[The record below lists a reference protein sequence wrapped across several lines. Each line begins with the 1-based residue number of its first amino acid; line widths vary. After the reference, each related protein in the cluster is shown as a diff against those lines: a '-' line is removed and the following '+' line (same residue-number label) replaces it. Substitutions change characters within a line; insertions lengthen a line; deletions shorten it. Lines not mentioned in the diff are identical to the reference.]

1 MTHFDKAQTD
11 IDAVSTHASV
21 VMLSDVFRFIV
32 LPGLKS
38 AKNIRDG
45 YYEVNRA
52 DLQAVEYRKG
62 AIFCDKDMCHDAMRI
77 FGYLTLNP
85 LAKSSR
91 TFRSINL
98 SSPQCIGES
107 LVQIRRMLL
116 VRSETNEHNLFSIL
130 NRSTQE
136 VYEGVKSSDDYRKL
150 DIHKQFQVASI
161 VFFEIIRCIAVN
173 HAGVVQ
179 VQIESDLQS
188 NFRLCIWGNFKMK

>member
-1 MTHFDKAQTD
+1 MTSFDKSQTD

-21 VMLSDVFRFIV
+21 VMLSDVFNFIV

-38 AKNIRDG
+38 AQNIRDG
-45 YYEVNRA
+45 YYGVNRA
-52 DLQAVEYRKG
+52 DLQAVDYGKD
-62 AIFCDKDMCHDAMRI
+62 ALFSDKDMCNDAMRI

-85 LAKSSR
+85 LAKSSK

-116 VRSETNEHNLFSIL
+116 VRSETNKHNLFSIL
-130 NRSTQE
+130 NRSTRE
-136 VYEGVKSSDDYRKL
+136 VYEGVTTSEDFKQL
-150 DIHKQFQVASI
+150 DINKQFQVASI

-173 HAGVVQ
+173 HTGVVQ